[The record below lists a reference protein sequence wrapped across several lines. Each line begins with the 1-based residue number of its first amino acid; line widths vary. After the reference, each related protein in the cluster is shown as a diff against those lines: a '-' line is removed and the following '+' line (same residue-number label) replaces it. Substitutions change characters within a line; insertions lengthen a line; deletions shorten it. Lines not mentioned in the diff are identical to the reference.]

1 MPTVTVLSC
10 KYCGQRSVIFN
21 TGSVIHCP
29 ACVNLNLS
37 DLIIKQVRIDDEAD
51 WNQFK
56 IDF

>member
-1 MPTVTVLSC
+1 MPVVTVLSC
-10 KYCGQRSVIFN
+10 KYCGQRSVIIN
-21 TGSVIHCP
+21 QGPIIHCP

-37 DLIIKQVRIDDEAD
+37 DLIIKQVRIDSDTD